1 MRRPLLMM
9 RTRGLTG
16 PLMSRHAGA
25 RASHPLSHS
34 SGVKLSIGQFGQVD
48 MVELGSY
55 MTSQGWTVI
64 NQTNDTFEIQET
76 GGFVTRMN
84 MDACFFD
91 PYIGPVQ
98 VDLEEGMNLQGFCL

>member
-9 RTRGLTG
+9 RAHGLYG
-16 PLMSRHAGA
+16 PLMARHAGA

-34 SGVKLSIGQFGQVD
+34 SGARITSEQFDEVD
-48 MVELGSY
+48 IIALGEY
-55 MTSQGWTVI
+55 MTTQGWTVI
-64 NQTNDTFEIQET
+64 NQTFDTFEIQET
-76 GGFVTRMN
+76 GGLVTRVN

-98 VDLEEGMNLQGFCL
+98 VDLEDGMNLQGLCL

>member
-9 RTRGLTG
+9 RARGLTG

-34 SGVKLSIGQFGQVD
+34 SGVKITIEQFEEID
-48 MVELGSY
+48 MVALGEY

-64 NQTNDTFEIQET
+64 NQTFDTFEIQET
-76 GGFVTRMN
+76 GGLVTRVNMN
-84 MDACFFD
+84 ACFFD